1 PQLRQ
6 SCPQEVTLFSPLPQ
20 GEGPGERAT
29 AFTPFPKGSRAFFLS
44 PEVALSS
51 SHPLFQ
57 RGDLPP
63 DFGPHVMWE
72 IKVITP
78 LVVRTRQ
85 AEHSQVNCAVG
96 SRCNVLS
103 IA

>member
-1 PQLRQ
+1 MALRV
-6 SCPQEVTLFSPLPQ
+6 SVVRCPEW
-20 GEGPGERAT
+20 RAIAPT
-29 AFTPFPKGSRAFFLS
+29 NR
-44 PEVALSS
+44 SS
-51 SHPLFQ
+51 S
-57 RGDLPP
+57 DLPP